1 MRPEDGTYTNGY
13 VTNIDEYRSSFHIVN
28 DTVKLEVPF
37 LSQQLGIARI
47 DCPKKPPQLN
57 FSFSGNF
64 QPQTKDLGDA
74 TASDF

>member
-37 LSQQLGIARI
+37 LSQQIGIARI
-47 DCPKKPPQLN
+47 DCPKNLL
-57 FSFSGNF
+57 S
-64 QPQTKDLGDA
+64 
-74 TASDF
+74 

>member
-28 DTVKLEVPF
+28 DTVTVKLGVLF

-47 DCPKKPPQLN
+47 DCPKNLL
-57 FSFSGNF
+57 S
-64 QPQTKDLGDA
+64 
-74 TASDF
+74 